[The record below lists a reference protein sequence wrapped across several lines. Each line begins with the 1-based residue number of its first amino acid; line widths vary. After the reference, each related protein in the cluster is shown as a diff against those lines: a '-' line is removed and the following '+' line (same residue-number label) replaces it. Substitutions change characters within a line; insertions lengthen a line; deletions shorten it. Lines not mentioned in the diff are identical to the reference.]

1 MVSIGGLDLGYGSQ
15 MQMVR
20 TNVLYLPMDSTGIT
34 TAAAEKVHN
43 LAVQRFPSQLKPDF
57 TTAETAAGTA
67 ALTLTDEVAG
77 GLLED
82 MATVPLGLASG
93 SYGDTADNR
102 RSSSIEA
109 ILNVGVVSVAA
120 GTGSSADDLFTA
132 DSPNVISGDELQA
145 FAGQVYGA
153 HLAAVL
159 NGAESGEARPT
170 VIDTIDLDPVIAD
183 LGLSYAVNQDA
194 SNGIDSLTDG
204 SEAAS
209 TAGSTLAELKTAI
222 AGASLVSVL
231 SLCKV
236 Q

>member
-15 MQMVR
+15 MQLVR
-20 TNVLYLPMDSTGIT
+20 TNILYLPIDSDGIT
-34 TAAAEKVHN
+34 TASAEKVHN

-57 TTAETAAGTA
+57 TTSESAAGTA
-67 ALTLTDEVAG
+67 ALTLDDEVAG

-109 ILNVGVVSVAA
+109 ILNVGVAIIESGTSSV
-120 GTGSSADDLFTA
+120 ADDLFTA

-145 FAGQVYGA
+145 FAGQVYGG
-153 HLAAVL
+153 HMAAVM

-183 LGLSYAVNQDA
+183 LGLTYDVDESDITGLVDA
-194 SNGIDSLTDG
+194 
-204 SEAAS
+204 SEAAE
-209 TAGSTLAELKTAI
+209 TAGTTLAALKTAI
-222 AGASLVSVL
+222 GGSALISVL